1 LISVLVVVAGGDE
14 RKLQAEGGPGLAGLT
29 GAWSLVQEFCA
40 VFAGRAV
47 VDRAVGADVVVFISE
62 GSPDALR
69 LEEVGEQLAVEA
81 FIAEAAVEAFVDPVL
96 PRAAGFD
103 EAGLDARL
111 VQSVLE

>member
-1 LISVLVVVAGGDE
+1 
-14 RKLQAEGGPGLAGLT
+14 LT
-29 GAWSLVQEFCA
+29 
-40 VFAGRAV
+40 
-47 VDRAVGADVVVFISE
+47 DTT
-62 GSPDALR
+62 R